1 MKLKEQY
8 RDLDICFMNKRY
20 IAKFIPKSLYTLMID
35 RGLSHLFEEE
45 VIEELIEKPKKKKK
59 DVTD

>member
-20 IAKFIPKSLYTLMID
+20 IAKFIPESLYPIMINK
-35 RGLSHLFEEE
+35 GLSYLFEEE
-45 VIEELIEKPKKKKK
+45 IVEKPKKKKK

>member
-20 IAKFIPKSLYTLMID
+20 IAKFIPKSLYPLMID
-35 RGLSHLFEEE
+35 RGLSYLFEEE
-45 VIEELIEKPKKKKK
+45 IVEKPKKKKK

>member
-1 MKLKEQY
+1 MKIKEEY

-20 IAKFIPKSLYTLMID
+20 IAKFIPESLYQLMID
-35 RGLSHLFEEE
+35 KGLSHLFEKE
-45 VIEELIEKPKKKKK
+45 VIEDVIEKPKKKKK

>member
-20 IAKFIPKSLYTLMID
+20 IAKFIPESLYPIMVNK
-35 RGLSHLFEEE
+35 GLSYLFEEE
-45 VIEELIEKPKKKKK
+45 VIEEIVEKPKKKKK